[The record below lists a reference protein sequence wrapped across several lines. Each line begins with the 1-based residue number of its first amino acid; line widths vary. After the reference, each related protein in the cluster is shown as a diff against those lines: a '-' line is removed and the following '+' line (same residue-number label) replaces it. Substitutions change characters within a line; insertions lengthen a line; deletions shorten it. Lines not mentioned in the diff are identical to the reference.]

1 MWGSDE
7 SFGPD
12 RYHPPQDT
20 ISAISME
27 VDFQIS
33 VAKSIYAKFFALPG
47 TPHVLENPRTSSP
60 STQKTTDKITRAEQR
75 RLLHIVSER
84 NKRHNQRFLYNELY
98 KVIFGPEQEGQSTIT
113 RRELLA
119 RAAEWLERLING
131 NRSLKEQLL
140 NLTYPFIV
148 NDTEP

>member
-1 MWGSDE
+1 
-7 SFGPD
+7 
-12 RYHPPQDT
+12 
-20 ISAISME
+20 ME

-33 VAKSIYAKFFALPG
+33 LAKSIYTKLFVLPG
-47 TPHVLENPRTSSP
+47 TPHVLENPGTSSP

-75 RLLHIVSER
+75 RLLHIISER
-84 NKRHNQRFLYNELY
+84 NKRYNQRFLYNELY
-98 KVIFGPEQEGQSTIT
+98 KVIFGSEQEGQSTIT

-119 RAAEWLERLING
+119 RAADWLENFINN